1 MKMMKEDT
9 KNKEDFLMRER
20 EELMKNNEEM
30 EMIIQ

>member
-1 MKMMKEDT
+1 MKMIKEDT

-30 EMIIQ
+30 EIII

>member
-30 EMIIQ
+30 EMII

>member
-9 KNKEDFLMRER
+9 KNKEDYLMRER

-30 EMIIQ
+30 EMII

>member
-1 MKMMKEDT
+1 MMKEDT

-30 EMIIQ
+30 EMII

>member
-1 MKMMKEDT
+1 MKMIKEDT

-30 EMIIQ
+30 EMII

>member
-1 MKMMKEDT
+1 MKMIKEDT